1 VNKVHDHLCWVEP
14 MSGVYMNSPED
25 EEWAKAK

>member
-1 VNKVHDHLCWVEP
+1 VHDHLCWVEP